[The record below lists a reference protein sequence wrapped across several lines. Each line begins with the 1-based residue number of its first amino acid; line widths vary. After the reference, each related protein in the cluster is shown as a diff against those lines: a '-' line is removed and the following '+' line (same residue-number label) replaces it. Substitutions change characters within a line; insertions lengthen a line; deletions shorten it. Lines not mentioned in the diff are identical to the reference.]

1 MAIVAF
7 SHLPLLPPLPSL
19 PLLSPPSTLPFLPS
33 PIPQIPTLV
42 CGPFG
47 CGKTRTLRECI
58 KLLLQ
63 FSAGTKILLATQ
75 SNSAADLY
83 VQDLDKELNGRSILR
98 ELPSIHMTSYV

>member
-7 SHLPLLPPLPSL
+7 SHLSLLPPLPSL
-19 PLLSPPSTLPFLPS
+19 PLLSPPSTLPS

-63 FSAGTKILLATQ
+63 YSAGTKILLATQ

-83 VQDLDKELNGRSILR
+83 VQDLDKELNGRSSLR
-98 ELPSIHMTSYV
+98 GLPSIHMTSYV